1 MGEPPL
7 GASSTWFYA
16 SEATFTAQLSVLHDE
31 GWAALDLPTFIRSLR
46 QPNAR
51 PDRSVLLTF
60 DDGYRSTTEVAKN
73 VLQKFGFPAV
83 VFVPTDLIGK
93 TNRFDREVEPEE
105 AICDWSDLRALEDA
119 GIRVESHGAS
129 HRRFSQLSAR
139 LKDVKN
145 WFDRSASSKQSSG
158 VASRRLRFPTVTVAQ
173 MENPPGASWPRLVIR
188 WVFFT
193 GADRLVG
200 RPTISFSCRGL
211 PSGRTRIYE
220 LNWARISRPSAGMT
234 LRLDRSTSHV
244 RLDNSVEK

>member
-1 MGEPPL
+1 
-7 GASSTWFYA
+7 
-16 SEATFTAQLSVLHDE
+16 
-31 GWAALDLPTFIRSLR
+31 
-46 QPNAR
+46 
-51 PDRSVLLTF
+51 
-60 DDGYRSTTEVAKN
+60 VAKN
-73 VLQKFGFPAV
+73 VLKKFGFPAV

-129 HRRFSQLSAR
+129 HRKFSQLSAAER
-139 LKDVKN
+139 PEELV
-145 WFDRSASSKQSSG
+145 RSKRELEAKLGRRVSAFAFPYGDSG
-158 VASRRLRFPTVTVAQ
+158 SDGESTRRELAEAGYEVGF
-173 MENPPGASWPRLVIR
+173 LY
-188 WVFFT
+188 

-220 LNWARISRPSAGMT
+220 LNWARISRPSAGMS